1 MLTQL
6 GLIVLLSILN
16 GFFALSEIAVVASR
30 KSRLKQMARHG
41 KRARLALRLAETPD
55 RFLSSIQVGITLITL
70 LTGAV
75 TGSSLSG
82 SVSDV
87 LITMGLPWLTAYS
100 ASIGSVIGFVLATF
114 IQIVIGELVPKRI
127 ALTSPEKL
135 SSLIAL
141 PMLGVAKL
149 CTPFVW
155 LLNASSTGLLHLL
168 RIRNVRPEA
177 VSEEEI
183 RMLVAES
190 TEQGVLDADERNMVN
205 RVLHLGDRSVG
216 SVMTPRTRIAW
227 LDAEA
232 PLENNLEVLRT
243 TNFSSYPV
251 YRGDESDVL
260 GIIEIKR
267 VVDSVLSGRPNL
279 FGNIVKPLFVPA
291 TLRALDLLGAFRDAG
306 ARVALVVD
314 EYGDIE
320 GLVTLNDLLESV
332 IGQGP
337 ANAADPDAPWRR
349 EADGGWVIDGALGID
364 DLREL
369 LHLDHLPN
377 EGDHEFHTLAGMV
390 MTAFGRIP
398 KAGETFA
405 WQGFHF
411 EVTELDG
418 ARIVKVRVTSSSSD
432 TPTDP
437 PPHE

>member
-6 GLIVLLSILN
+6 GFIVLLSILN
-16 GFFALSEIAVVASR
+16 GFFALSEMAVVASR
-30 KSRLKQMARHG
+30 KSRLKQLARHSN
-41 KRARLALRLAETPD
+41 RARLALRLAQKPEH
-55 RFLSSIQVGITLITL
+55 FLSSIQVGITLIML

-75 TGSSLSG
+75 AGAALSSSVASTLEAIGLS
-82 SVSDV
+82 
-87 LITMGLPWLTAYS
+87 WLS
-100 ASIGSVIGFVLATF
+100 AHATSIGSVIGFILATF

-127 ALTSPEKL
+127 ALTAPERL
-135 SSLIAL
+135 ASFIAL

-155 LLNASSTGLLHLL
+155 LLNHSSTAILRLL
-168 RIRNVRPEA
+168 RIRQTRPDA

-227 LDAEA
+227 LDTTE

-243 TNFSSYPV
+243 TNYSCYPV

-260 GIIEIKR
+260 GVIEIKR
-267 VVDSVLSGRPNL
+267 LIDSVLSGQPKL
-279 FGNIVKPLFVPA
+279 FGNIVKPLFVPS
-291 TLRALDLLGAFRDAG
+291 TIRALDLLGAFRDAEV
-306 ARVALVVD
+306 RVALVVD

-332 IGQGP
+332 IGQAP
-337 ANAADPDAPWRR
+337 PSQTNPDAPWRR
-349 EADGGWVIDGALGID
+349 EADGSWIIDGSLSVD

-369 LHLDHLPN
+369 LHLDHLPH
-377 EGDHEFHTLAGMV
+377 EDEHEFHTLAGMI
-390 MTAFGRIP
+390 MTAFARIP
-398 KAGETFA
+398 KPGEAFA
-405 WQGFHF
+405 WHGFNF

-418 ARIVKVRVTSSSSD
+418 ARIGKVRVTSLS
-432 TPTDP
+432 TDHP
-437 PPHE
+437 ADQLP

>member
-6 GLIVLLSILN
+6 GLILLLSVLN
-16 GFFALSEIAVVASR
+16 GFFALSEMAVVASR
-30 KSRLKQMARHG
+30 RSRLKQMARHG
-41 KRARLALRLAETPD
+41 KRARLALRLAQTPD
-55 RFLSSIQVGITLITL
+55 HFLSSIQVGITLIML

-75 TGSSLSG
+75 AGATLST
-82 SVSDV
+82 SVASTLTAIGV
-87 LITMGLPWLTAYS
+87 PWLA
-100 ASIGSVIGFVLATF
+100 AHAGPVGSVIGFVLATF
-114 IQIVIGELVPKRI
+114 IQIVVGELVPKRI
-127 ALTSPEKL
+127 ALAAPEKL
-135 SSLIAL
+135 ASSIAL

-155 LLNASSTGLLHLL
+155 LLNLASTGIL
-168 RIRNVRPEA
+168 RLFRVKRVRQEA

-227 LDAEA
+227 LDTKA

-243 TNFSSYPV
+243 TNFSCYPV
-251 YRGDESDVL
+251 YCGDESEVL
-260 GIIEIKR
+260 GVIEIKR
-267 VVDSVLSGRPNL
+267 LIDSVLSGQPKL
-279 FGNIVKPLFVPA
+279 FGNIVKPQFVPS
-291 TLRALDLLGAFRDAG
+291 TIRALDLLSAFRNAEI
-306 ARVALVVD
+306 RVALVVD

-332 IGQGP
+332 IGQAP
-337 ANAADPDAPWRR
+337 PDATDPDAPWRR
-349 EADGGWVIDGALGID
+349 ESDGGWVIDGSLSVD

-377 EGDHEFHTLAGMV
+377 EDGHEFHTLAGMI

-398 KAGETFA
+398 KAGEAFA
-405 WQGFHF
+405 WHGFNF
-411 EVTELDG
+411 EVTELEG
-418 ARIVKVRVTSSSSD
+418 ARIVKVRVTPPSSEAAVE
-432 TPTDP
+432 P
-437 PPHE
+437 PSP